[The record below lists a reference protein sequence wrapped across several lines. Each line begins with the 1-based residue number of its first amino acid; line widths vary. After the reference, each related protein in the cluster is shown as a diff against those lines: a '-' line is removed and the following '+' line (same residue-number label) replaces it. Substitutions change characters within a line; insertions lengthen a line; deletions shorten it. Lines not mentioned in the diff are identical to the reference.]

1 MWKHGFLP
9 SRLLLFICSCLFD
22 LKCWMLLA
30 RTCIKWYSW
39 VCFSPHQLTNIHHP
53 AVTEHQGCY
62 HRNYSFLQKHPRG
75 EDIGSILEIEKKK
88 HSYLLSAPTLA
99 RHTLRSMQTAL
110 TRTCRKTQVN
120 RQKHTLADAHS
131 RSLRSVGSQQ
141 ESQSV
146 RLFFPPTSFL
156 PGSHVCLA
164 LPSVLHAVEQTCL
177 WLQNFHK
184 VESMSSGVL
193 QKWKTRGKV
202 SRSESGFGFNSHL
215 GPLSCLVT
223 HVLILK
229 SVILCVSVCSSFETN
244 KWT

>member
-1 MWKHGFLP
+1 MYWKFKSCENVLKSICVKTRISAFPSAIVYLFSLVRPEVLDVVSSDMYQMILVGVFQSSSADPHPPPRFDWTPGLLP
-9 SRLLLFICSCLFD
+9 QELFIF
-22 LKCWMLLA
+22 A
-30 RTCIKWYSW
+30 ET
-39 VCFSPHQLTNIHHP
+39 SPRWGYW
-53 AVTEHQGCY
+53 EHI
-62 HRNYSFLQKHPRG
+62 RNR
-75 EDIGSILEIEKKK
+75 EKK

-99 RHTLRSMQTAL
+99 HHTLRSMQTAL

-131 RSLRSVGSQQ
+131 RSLRSVGSQK

-177 WLQNFHK
+177 WLQDFHK

-193 QKWKTRGKV
+193 QKWKTRAKV

-229 SVILCVSVCSSFETN
+229 SVI
-244 KWT
+244 